1 MKTQDLIDLLASD
14 TLQTRLPARQQL
26 TRPVLISGM
35 VCAALM
41 ASVWGI
47 NPQLQEMAMRTP
59 FIVKMLWLLSL
70 MGFSAYGLLRL
81 SRPGMKGGHTWTGLG
96 LSWLAMLILGLL
108 QSWQTESGERASQWM
123 GASWEICASS
133 IAALSL
139 PVLGALLWA
148 LHQLAPTRPALT
160 GAVAGVMAGSLAAII
175 YSLHCTEISFAFYSL
190 WYVVGIAAVSLLG
203 AALGPRC
210 LRW

>member
-1 MKTQDLIDLLASD
+1 MKTQDLIGLLASD

-26 TRPVLISGM
+26 TRPVLIGGL

-41 ASVWGI
+41 AGLWGI
-47 NPQLQEMAMRTP
+47 NPQLQEMAMRP
-59 FIVKMLWLLSL
+59 AFIIKMLWLLSL
-70 MGFSAYGLLRL
+70 MGFSVYGLLRL
-81 SRPGMKGGHTWTGLG
+81 SRPGMKAGHTWTGLG
-96 LSWLAMLILGLL
+96 LSWLAMLCLGLL
-108 QSWQTESGERASQWM
+108 QSWQADAGERAAQWM
-123 GASWEICASS
+123 GASWETCAAS

-160 GAVAGVMAGSLAAII
+160 GAVAGVMAGSLAASI
-175 YSLHCTEISFAFYSL
+175 YSLHCTETSFAFFSL
-190 WYVVGIAAVSLLG
+190 WYAAGIVAVGLLG
-203 AALGPRC
+203 AVLGPRF